1 MPSSS
6 SRLSGTSL
14 RDGTNGARI
23 PMVASAAAD
32 MLQSGTTG
40 LRFSPNDGSEHLL
53 QCGSLT
59 RNQTLCKFLESPA
72 GAGTDILVLLY
83 ASL

>member
-1 MPSSS
+1 
-6 SRLSGTSL
+6 
-14 RDGTNGARI
+14 
-23 PMVASAAAD
+23 MVASAAAD

-59 RNQTLCKFLESPA
+59 RNQTLCKLIVSWREAFSRVPLELERTYLSYSMPLCEKKLSW
-72 GAGTDILVLLY
+72 LVAHATLV
-83 ASL
+83 